1 MLIKGM
7 PKWKFH
13 LTTTVRQGAVRR
25 KVILGNLGSAA
36 AVILGNLASAVA
48 VILGNL
54 GSTAAVPQC
63 RAHWAGQIKNGT
75 YFDVDSVAIID

>member
-1 MLIKGM
+1 M
-7 PKWKFH
+7 
-13 LTTTVRQGAVRR
+13 RR
-25 KVILGNLGSAA
+25 KFILGNLGSAA

-63 RAHWAGQIKNGT
+63 RAHWAGQIKNAN
-75 YFDVDSVAIID
+75 YFDVDSVALID